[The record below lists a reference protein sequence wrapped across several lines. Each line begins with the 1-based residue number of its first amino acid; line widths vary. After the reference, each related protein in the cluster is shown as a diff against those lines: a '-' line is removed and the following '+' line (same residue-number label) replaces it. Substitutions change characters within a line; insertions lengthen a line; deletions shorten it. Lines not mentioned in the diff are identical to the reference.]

1 MLISEPFLANLQNA
15 SQWSCFGQD
24 PSQPVPVGAKI
35 HGIEIGTVGAK
46 PYSVLGYCSLLLV
59 KSNAIVMH
67 SDCISAG
74 KWVAR
79 QFLEWRA
86 GLWKDQF
93 HSFSRS
99 KSFALLMPNEI
110 AWISLK
116 GSGTLSPQR
125 QQLLA
130 ERGLD
135 VEEQDPEVER
145 YLNRISCRCQRIL
158 PVADVRESCH
168 VHEDSRSFAKGLAE
182 FEQHVKDW
190 AFPTVHRCVIFS
202 SFKRFW

>member
-15 SQWSCFGQD
+15 SQCSCFGQD

-86 GLWKDQF
+86 GL
-93 HSFSRS
+93 
-99 KSFALLMPNEI
+99 
-110 AWISLK
+110 
-116 GSGTLSPQR
+116 
-125 QQLLA
+125 
-130 ERGLD
+130 
-135 VEEQDPEVER
+135 
-145 YLNRISCRCQRIL
+145 
-158 PVADVRESCH
+158 
-168 VHEDSRSFAKGLAE
+168 
-182 FEQHVKDW
+182 
-190 AFPTVHRCVIFS
+190 
-202 SFKRFW
+202 